1 MYRTKRVFVEFYK
14 KKRVNSNQRTCL
26 AMACGFAENLQVS
39 INLKGFYMLTC
50 KTMLQNISKGQSSIP
65 LRYILVGLESDYA
78 KLKPNIHLLYIKPDI
93 QSVTM
98 YYKAPSSTF
107 KTLMYDV
114 VLQFFGHDIVKIDTN
129 TQFKVYCNSPSFYFR
144 YANTFKKHGSLL
156 FTEKYPAM
164 VDDDAKIR
172 NPTEVSG
179 FDKYVYSCLF
189 ICFLF
194 YQQL

>member
-1 MYRTKRVFVEFYK
+1 
-14 KKRVNSNQRTCL
+14 
-26 AMACGFAENLQVS
+26 
-39 INLKGFYMLTC
+39 MLTC

-78 KLKPNIHLLYIKPDI
+78 KLKSDIHLIHIKKDI
-93 QSVTM
+93 QSITM

-114 VLQFFGHDIVKIDTN
+114 VLQFFGHDIVKVDTN

-156 FTEKYPAM
+156 FIEKYPAM
-164 VDDDAKIR
+164 VDDEAKVR

-179 FDKYVYSCLF
+179 FDKYVYSCLRESM
-189 ICFLF
+189 IDTVSNLKAKE
-194 YQQL
+194 YQDKEPNVDSFNKKRFEYLKLQKLKKVAKDGIV